1 MTALAATTIPRPVA
15 SREFGFFVPCCS
27 YSKGFFFSE
36 RFVSFLP
43 STSKNTAN
51 FNLA

>member
-1 MTALAATTIPRPVA
+1 MAALAGDSSTCCLK
-15 SREFGFFVPCCS
+15 GLQFFVACCS

-43 STSKNTAN
+43 SASKNTAN